1 MKNPIRNVVVEYKNR
16 RARRGG
22 NSLWGNL
29 DLKSIARDVEE
40 DAKAPAPV
48 EQTQPAIA
56 ETSSEPVAKIL
67 EPTPQVEAI
76 VEPKIGVA
84 DAPETITAEAEV
96 APQETQK
103 PAAAKATTSSA
114 RTRKKLNTPRR
125 LKPLA
130 DKPVKVKPA
139 PKAAADI
146 LDELA
151 ALEAENVVLKRQL
164 AEKLSIENK
173 RMRKMLLRIETQT
186 KI

>member
-16 RARRGG
+16 RARKGG

-40 DAKAPAPV
+40 DSKAPAPV
-48 EQTQPAIA
+48 EPTQPAIS
-56 ETSSEPVAKIL
+56 ETSSQPAAKIL
-67 EPTPQVEAI
+67 EPTPQVEAV
-76 VEPKIGVA
+76 VEPKIVVA
-84 DAPETITAEAEV
+84 DTPETIAAETEV

-114 RTRKKLNTPRR
+114 RTRKKLNAPRR
-125 LKPLA
+125 LQTLA
-130 DKPVKVKPA
+130 DKPVKVKPV
-139 PKAAADI
+139 PKATVDI

-151 ALEAENVVLKRQL
+151 ALEAENVALKRQL

-173 RMRKMLLRIETQT
+173 RMRKMLNS
-186 KI
+186 

>member
-1 MKNPIRNVVVEYKNR
+1 MGQSRSEIDCTCSG
-16 RARRGG
+16 RGHQ
-22 NSLWGNL
+22 
-29 DLKSIARDVEE
+29 
-40 DAKAPAPV
+40 APAPV
-48 EQTQPAIA
+48 EPTQPAIA
-56 ETSSEPVAKIL
+56 ETSSEPVTITH
-67 EPTPQVEAI
+67 EPSLQVEAV
-76 VEPKIGVA
+76 VEPKIVVA
-84 DAPETITAEAEV
+84 DAPETIAAEAEV

-103 PAAAKATTSSA
+103 PAAAKAAASPV

-173 RMRKMLLRIETQT
+173 RMRKMLLRIETQI